1 MHKRR
6 KSEQLSM
13 QTLIFYKLRNIQ
25 KIRGYS
31 METTEV
37 LVYEITERV
46 HDITDGTVNVPDITK
61 GV

>member
-1 MHKRR
+1 
-6 KSEQLSM
+6 
-13 QTLIFYKLRNIQ
+13 
-25 KIRGYS
+25 

-46 HDITDGTVNVPDITK
+46 HDITDRTVNVPDITK

>member
-1 MHKRR
+1 
-6 KSEQLSM
+6 
-13 QTLIFYKLRNIQ
+13 
-25 KIRGYS
+25 

-46 HDITDGTVNVPDITK
+46 HDITDGTLHVPDITK